1 MSKEEKPF
9 DKGIVNLCI
18 RSVIVFTVIVL
29 FIFYRTGQEP
39 STLITAFF
47 AFFGTELLAL
57 ATLKV
62 KERKKEENIEIS
74 KMFANVDNEDMRGD

>member
-9 DKGIVNLCI
+9 DKAIVNLCI
-18 RSVIVFTVIVL
+18 RSVIVFTITIL
-29 FIFYRTGQEP
+29 FIFYRIGQEP
-39 STLITAFF
+39 STLIVAFF

-62 KERKKEENIEIS
+62 KERKKKI
-74 KMFANVDNEDMRGD
+74 

>member
-1 MSKEEKPF
+1 MSKEKPQF
-9 DKGIVNLCI
+9 DKGIVKLCI
-18 RSVIVFTVIVL
+18 RAILVFTTVVL

-39 STLITAFF
+39 TTLVAAVFT
-47 AFFGTELLAL
+47 FFGTELIAL

-74 KMFANVDNEDMRGD
+74 KIFSNIDNEDMRGD

>member
-1 MSKEEKPF
+1 MSKEEKSF

-18 RSVIVFTVIVL
+18 RSVIVFTITIL

-39 STLITAFF
+39 STLIVAFF
-47 AFFGTELLAL
+47 TFFGTELLAL

-74 KMFANVDNEDMRGD
+74 KMFANVDEDMRGD